1 MMVLKKHADNSW
13 KIAHEIWNEVV
24 KPPEVK
30 AVKPELGGIIRG
42 IPVR

>member
-1 MMVLKKHADNSW
+1 MMVLKKHAHNSW
-13 KIAHEIWNEVV
+13 KIASVIRNEVV

-30 AVKPELGGIIRG
+30 AVKPEQGGIIRG